1 VLAALGGE
9 QGASACLSATPT
21 GVFGLEFG
29 CVTLINDEAVV
40 VVQLFTRGNIA
51 QGFDKDTP
59 TYFIGLT
66 IGVTR
71 VINPLRRVALVQ
83 AVNDAGFV
91 NMEIKG
97 MVGVRWIV
105 GMAGLGFLPCDDFP
119 AVLDNGFAF
128 SEILDGKDTSTM
140 DPGTPRLNTALAR

>member
-1 VLAALGGE
+1 M
-9 QGASACLSATPT
+9 
-21 GVFGLEFG
+21 
-29 CVTLINDEAVV
+29 
-40 VVQLFTRGNIA
+40 
-51 QGFDKDTP
+51 
-59 TYFIGLT
+59 
-66 IGVTR
+66 
-71 VINPLRRVALVQ
+71 INPLRRVALVQ

-97 MVGVRWIV
+97 MVGVLWIV
-105 GMAGLGFLPCDDFP
+105 GMAVLGFLPSDDFP

>member
-1 VLAALGGE
+1 MLAALGGE
-9 QGASACLSATPT
+9 QGASACLGATPT

-29 CVTLINDEAVV
+29 CVALINDEAIV
-40 VVQLFTRGNIA
+40 VVQLFARGNIA

-66 IGVTR
+66 IGVTG
-71 VINPLRRVALVQ
+71 VVDPLCRVALVQ
-83 AVNDAGFV
+83 AVNDTRFV
-91 NMEIKG
+91 DMKIKG
-97 MVGVRWIV
+97 MVGVLWV
-105 GMAGLGFLPCDDFP
+105 MGMAVLGFLPSDDFP